1 MRVKPNW
8 VITILL
14 TIVYM
19 AIVGV
24 VWSVNDV
31 DYKTVGDT
39 ADNILAGI
47 IVPIGLGATFLA
59 IAASVLGWWRPA
71 LGEVPRVGPRW
82 LLPVP
87 AIYVVAALGGLLSV
101 DFARVE
107 GRYLLYLAVGTLL
120 VGFSEE
126 MLCRGLGLVGLRGSL
141 PEVWVWF
148 SSCLIFGAIH
158 ALNVLF
164 GAEVGITVM
173 QIGLAFLAGT
183 LFYVVRRN
191 TGALIWAMLLHAF
204 WDFNTLIAS
213 AYGATDSPAR
223 LLSSLQYIAV
233 LLAVVGLVIIL
244 RKRPVTVSD
253 GRRSRRSERT

>member
-14 TIVYM
+14 TIIYM
-19 AIVGV
+19 AIVGA
-24 VWSVNDV
+24 VWAFNDV
-31 DYKTVGDT
+31 DYKTVGDN
-39 ADNILAGI
+39 ADNILAGV
-47 IVPIGLGATFLA
+47 IVPVGLGAIFLA
-59 IAASVLGWWRPA
+59 VAATVLGWWRPA
-71 LGEVPRVGPRW
+71 LREVPRVGPRW
-82 LLPVP
+82 LLLVP

-101 DFARVE
+101 DFGRVE
-107 GRYLLYLAVGTLL
+107 GKYVLFLAVGTLL

-148 SSCLIFGAIH
+148 FSCLIFGAIH
-158 ALNVLF
+158 TLNIAF
-164 GAEVGITVM
+164 GAEVGTTIT

-183 LFYVVRRN
+183 VFYVVRRN

-204 WDFNTLIAS
+204 WDFNTLIGS

-233 LLAVVGLVIIL
+233 LIAVAGLVIIL
-244 RKRPVTVSD
+244 RKGVRPAALVPQPA
-253 GRRSRRSERT
+253 

>member
-1 MRVKPNW
+1 
-8 VITILL
+8 LL
-14 TIVYM
+14 TIIYM
-19 AIVGV
+19 AIVGA
-24 VWSVNDV
+24 VWAVNDV
-31 DYKTVGDT
+31 NYNTVGDNT
-39 ADNILAGI
+39 RNIMAGI
-47 IVPIGLGATFLA
+47 IVPIGLGAIFLA

-71 LGEVPRVGPRW
+71 LREIPRVGPRW
-82 LLPVP
+82 LLLIP

-101 DFARVE
+101 DFANVE
-107 GRYLLYLAVGTLL
+107 GKYVLYLAIATLL

-158 ALNVLF
+158 TLNIAF
-164 GAEVGITVM
+164 GAEVGITVA

-183 LFYVVRRN
+183 VFYVLRRN

-213 AYGATDSPAR
+213 TYGASDSPAR
-223 LLSSLQYIAV
+223 LLSSLQYVAV

-244 RKRPVTVSD
+244 RKGVRPEVRMHRPV
-253 GRRSRRSERT
+253 

>member
-14 TIVYM
+14 TVIYM
-19 AIVGV
+19 VIVGA
-24 VWSVNDV
+24 VWAIKDVN
-31 DYKTVGDT
+31 YKTVGDT
-39 ADNILAGI
+39 ADNIMAGI
-47 IVPIGLGATFLA
+47 IVPIGLGAIFLA
-59 IAASVLGWWRPA
+59 VAASVLGWWRPA
-71 LGEVPRVGPRW
+71 LREVPRVGPRW
-82 LLPVP
+82 LLLIP
-87 AIYVVAALGGLLSV
+87 AIYVVAAVGGLLSV

-107 GRYLLYLAVGTLL
+107 GKYLLFLAVGTLL
-120 VGFSEE
+120 VGFPEE

-148 SSCLIFGAIH
+148 FSCLIFGAIH
-158 ALNVLF
+158 TLNIAF
-164 GAEVGITVM
+164 GAEVGTTVS

-183 LFYVVRRN
+183 VFYVVRRN
-191 TGALIWAMLLHAF
+191 TGALIWAMLLHGF
-204 WDFNTLIAS
+204 WDFNTLISS

-244 RKRPVTVSD
+244 RKGVRPAALVPQPA
-253 GRRSRRSERT
+253 